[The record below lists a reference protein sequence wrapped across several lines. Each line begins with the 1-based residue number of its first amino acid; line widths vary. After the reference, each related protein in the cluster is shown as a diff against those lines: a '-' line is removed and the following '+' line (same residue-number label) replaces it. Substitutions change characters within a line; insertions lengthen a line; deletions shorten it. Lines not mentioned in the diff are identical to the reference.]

1 MDRDKL
7 QHLLATAESGLTS
20 TRSGLLIV
28 AQSGDPLGLALP
40 RRDLVRLSAAATE
53 CGLGELSELIDAT
66 VRDLSELPTMSGS
79 VREIAVAGLDRVTMI
94 EAAIWHVRRD
104 SDPFPDD
111 VSGFIDSSFNELIP
125 VPDDPGWTD
134 QDFEIDDETLEIFR
148 GEADDLLS
156 GISHSLEILA
166 RSPNDQNALW
176 DIRRNSHTLK
186 GAAGIVGLTEAAAI
200 SHRME
205 DLLDQIVE
213 LRLAAEP
220 PMIAFLR
227 SAASRLTAIVSSRE
241 SEDGDNL
248 DSLYSDAITSISS
261 ESIDL
266 HPHASEPQRGQ
277 LTPRTDTFRPAA
289 APIVRVSLDRLDE
302 LVRISRS
309 LIINRSA
316 LAERFTELSP
326 GSGSDSETLAKL
338 GSIFGA
344 QRVLTDELH
353 AKLLR
358 IRMVRF
364 GTLETRLNRAVHV
377 TCLDEKKKARIEI
390 ENGDVEIDTR
400 VIDGLIEPLLHLL
413 KNAVVHGIEPPEMRR
428 LIGKADTGTIRIS
441 VEADEEAVVLSVA
454 DDGAGILI
462 PKLKEKAIANG
473 SMDSAAAAVLGDRE
487 AAKLIFDRGLTT
499 AEKIDLNA
507 GRGVG
512 MSIVK
517 ESVESHGGS
526 VLVESEPGRGTTFTL
541 LLPLTTAK
549 AEPIAPEMPD
559 AQVFDLPP
567 LALVVDDS
575 ASIRRQTAKILETA
589 GLRVITANNGAE
601 ALELLLNGTFE
612 PALILSDIEM
622 PQIDG
627 WEFLEYVKTDDNLG
641 HIPMV
646 MISSL
651 NAADHRERAL
661 GLGASDYLQKPFND
675 TDLAK
680 ILETVGLGVPA

>member
-1 MDRDKL
+1 MDRDRL
-7 QHLLATAESGLTS
+7 QHFLAIAESGLTS

-28 AQSGDPLGLALP
+28 AQSGDPGGLDLP
-40 RRDLVRLSAAATE
+40 CRDLVQLGSAATQS
-53 CGLGELSELIDAT
+53 GLRELAELIDTT
-66 VRDLSELPTMSGS
+66 VKELRERSGMSGS
-79 VREIAVAGLDRVTMI
+79 VREVAVAGLDLVTKI
-94 EAAIWHVRRD
+94 EEAIWRIRAD
-104 SDPFPDD
+104 SDPFLED
-111 VSGFIDSSFNELIP
+111 VSGFIDSSFDELIP

-148 GEADDLLS
+148 GEADELLS
-156 GISHSLEILA
+156 GISHGLRLLERA
-166 RSPNDQNALW
+166 PNDQNAVW

-186 GAAGIVGLTEAAAI
+186 GAAGIVGLDEAAAI
-200 SHRME
+200 AHRME
-205 DLLDQIVE
+205 DLLDQMVE
-213 LRLAAEP
+213 LRLAARP
-220 PMIAFLR
+220 PMIAFLG
-227 SAASRLTAIVSSRE
+227 SAASRLNAIVSS
-241 SEDGDNL
+241 SEYADGDDL
-248 DSLYSDAITSISS
+248 DNLYSYAIASVSIESS
-261 ESIDL
+261 D
-266 HPHASEPQRGQ
+266 PQPQASLPQRAEQ
-277 LTPRTDTFRPAA
+277 TSRTDAFRPAA

-302 LVRISRS
+302 LVKISRS
-309 LIINRSA
+309 LLINRSA
-316 LAERFTELSP
+316 LAERFTEVSLDA
-326 GSGSDSETLAKL
+326 GSDYEGLAKL
-338 GSIFGA
+338 GSIFEA
-344 QRVLTDELH
+344 QRALTDELH

-428 LIGKADTGTIRIS
+428 LIGKSETGTIRIS
-441 VEADEEAVVLSVA
+441 VVADEEGVVLSVA
-454 DDGAGILI
+454 DDGAGISI

-473 SMDSAAAAVLGDRE
+473 SIDSVAAAALGDRD
-487 AAKLIFDRGLTT
+487 AAKLVFDRGLTT
-499 AEKIDLNA
+499 AEKLDLNA

-517 ESVESHGGS
+517 ESVENHGGS
-526 VLVESEPGRGTTFTL
+526 VLVESQPGRGATFTI
-541 LLPLTTAK
+541 LLPLTMAK
-549 AEPIAPEMPD
+549 SEPAAPEMPE

-575 ASIRRQTAKILETA
+575 ASIRRQTTKLLETA

-612 PALILSDIEM
+612 PGLILSDIEM

-661 GLGASDYLQKPFND
+661 GLGASGYLQKPFHG

-680 ILETVGLGVPA
+680 VLETIGLEVTA